1 MAKKPHK
8 LSKNGLRLKT
18 DLTPTELLEICTL
31 AAVESKGDLWNGRQ
45 KIEKT
50 GSGNAGD
57 AYLIK
62 DALVRSKLLT
72 FTAATSVKEARTT
85 LDIDID
91 WFVTKQS
98 KYLMIPVSAKKMVAH
113 HTFMQFV
120 NKVANTVQAA
130 DPKAS
135 ITIRSGAVAA

>member
-8 LSKNGLRLKT
+8 LSKNGLRLQT
-18 DLTPTELLEICTL
+18 DLTPAELLEICTL

-50 GSGNAGD
+50 GSGTAGD

-85 LDIDID
+85 LDIDLT

-98 KYLMIPVSAKKMVAH
+98 KYLMIPVGAKKMVAH

-135 ITIRSGAVAA
+135 ITIRSGPVAA

>member
-8 LSKNGLRLKT
+8 LSKNGLRLQT
-18 DLTPTELLEICTL
+18 DLTPAELLEICAL
-31 AAVESKGDLWNGRQ
+31 AAVESKGDLWNGRR

-50 GSGNAGD
+50 GSGTAGD

-85 LDIDID
+85 LDIDIA
-91 WFVTKQS
+91 WFVTTQS
-98 KYLMIPVSAKKMVAH
+98 KYMMIPVGAKKMVAH

-130 DPKAS
+130 DAKAS
-135 ITIRSGAVAA
+135 ITIRSGPVAA

>member
-8 LSKNGLRLKT
+8 LSKNGLRLQT
-18 DLTPTELLEICTL
+18 DLTPAELLEICTL

-50 GSGNAGD
+50 GSANAGA

-62 DALVRSKLLT
+62 DALIRSKLLT

-85 LDIDID
+85 LDIDIA
-91 WFVTKQS
+91 WYMTKQS
-98 KYLMIPVSAKKMVAH
+98 RYLMIPVSSKKMVAH

-135 ITIRSGAVAA
+135 ITIRSGPVAA